1 MGTKWCSYDITCFGS
16 LQSYY
21 NIFFDWFRKKKQP
34 QKYTTE
40 TLEPNAK
47 HNRELHPKLVQ
58 RNHRL

>member
-1 MGTKWCSYDITCFGS
+1 MILLVLGHFKAITTSFLIGS
-16 LQSYY
+16 E
-21 NIFFDWFRKKKQP
+21 KKKQP

-58 RNHRL
+58 RNQRL